1 VIVYVV
7 FKVSWFV
14 IVYVVFKV
22 RWFVIVYVA
31 FKVRWVVIV
40 YVVFK
45 VRWVVILPFET
56 VGNHHIHFQ
65 FIELV
70 ILVVIKA
77 VTILPQKLD
86 IFVDHLG

>member
-7 FKVSWFV
+7 FKVSWV
-14 IVYVVFKV
+14 VLVNVVFKE
-22 RWFVIVYVA
+22 
-31 FKVRWVVIV
+31 RWVVIM

-45 VRWVVILPFET
+45 VRWVVNAPFET
-56 VGNHHIHFQ
+56 VGNYHIHFQ

-86 IFVDHLG
+86 ICVDHLA

>member
-1 VIVYVV
+1 VIM
-7 FKVSWFV
+7 
-14 IVYVVFKV
+14 
-22 RWFVIVYVA
+22 
-31 FKVRWVVIV
+31 

-45 VRWVVILPFET
+45 VRWVVNAPFET

-86 IFVDHLG
+86 ICVDHLG